1 MASTTSNSTAET
13 VDPPSAFTETGGGGD
28 DDEGAEVV
36 AAQLPHVKRHF
47 LAAFLHFF
55 AFFRHWSVGHMPGPF
70 GMNSLLIFFV
80 HLLAFHLSWQAAS
93 VRFTL
98 TAAARATSSAL
109 RISTEA
115 GRRRRGRRRRRPP
128 QKWRPNRGENTEHV
142 TSFLSPLHTRQGARG
157 GGACIYIINRFFLC
171 TGLLY
176 VLELETST
184 TTPYHCVPITF
195 NHAFGQDSVR
205 MEGDPAPAP
214 RARR

>member
-142 TSFLSPLHTRQGARG
+142 PGPHFSIPYTRGRTRG
-157 GGACIYIINRFFLC
+157 RG
-171 TGLLY
+171 
-176 VLELETST
+176 V
-184 TTPYHCVPITF
+184 
-195 NHAFGQDSVR
+195 
-205 MEGDPAPAP
+205 EG
-214 RARR
+214 RVFI